1 MKKNLNIIISFVV
14 LIVVLIGFADYF
26 GFLTPLEKNLNKNH
40 CATFS
45 MRASQ
50 KCVKN
55 VEEIVTTLAN
65 TSTVGLAFKASHLR
79 AIGKEVDTDLPSPFI
94 FLAIIFSNS
103 NLAKDMKVVQESS
116 YKYNNFC
123 QGLDKNMQI
132 SYQNKECFRNMVKA
146 FSRQLKLNFEKTYTI
161 AETCAE
167 HGSHGNKNAFKP
179 FVDYLIKQKS

>member
-14 LIVVLIGFADYF
+14 LIVFLIGFADYF

-94 FLAIIFSNS
+94 F
-103 NLAKDMKVVQESS
+103 
-116 YKYNNFC
+116 
-123 QGLDKNMQI
+123 
-132 SYQNKECFRNMVKA
+132 
-146 FSRQLKLNFEKTYTI
+146 
-161 AETCAE
+161 
-167 HGSHGNKNAFKP
+167 
-179 FVDYLIKQKS
+179 